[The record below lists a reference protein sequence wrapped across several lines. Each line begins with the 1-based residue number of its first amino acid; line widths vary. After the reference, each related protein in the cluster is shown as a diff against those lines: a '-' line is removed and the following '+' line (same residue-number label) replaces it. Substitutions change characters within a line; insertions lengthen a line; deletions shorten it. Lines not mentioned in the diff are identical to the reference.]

1 MKRIDLNLKGYCQ
14 KREFQTANVDVVLS
28 KMVSWVGTLF
38 SVLSFIL
45 LVYILSP
52 FPTFWFLRT
61 YLRNQIRR
69 GIMLFLFY
77 QMYLWS
83 RRRWLY
89 NCTNTHTWLL
99 CTVVCTSVQIWLG
112 KTVLVTVLTGTA
124 RKSFQFYNGSV
135 ITLLII
141 FMSTKQI
148 LEKVSIQNNNIPAV
162 VYCSQFSEHLLFF
175 IWVKLPLY

>member
-1 MKRIDLNLKGYCQ
+1 MSRN
-14 KREFQTANVDVVLS
+14 
-28 KMVSWVGTLF
+28 
-38 SVLSFIL
+38 SVLCSLLHPACLHSFPVSHFLVPENLPTESDQERHHVIL
-45 LVYILSP
+45 ILSNV
-52 FPTFWFLRT
+52 FVE
-61 YLRNQIRR
+61 QKKVIV
-69 GIMLFLFY
+69 
-77 QMYLWS
+77 Q
-83 RRRWLY
+83 LY
-89 NCTNTHTWLL
+89 KHTHL
-99 CTVVCTSVQIWLG
+99 TSVHSCLHFCANLIR

-175 IWVKLPLY
+175 I